1 MQYLRKSHN
10 GLLKLTMQHIEQL
23 TLTLFYLLKV
33 QFSISWRYS
42 WLFRVSNGSWSGF
55 MQNITQRCSTQ
66 INQISFLPIIDLNPT
81 DENCIYSALLYI
93 CDQENKLRV
102 KVPSV
107 TFHQP
112 LWQKFVSITEEA
124 KLRIFCRLGGFHMM
138 MSYLGSI
145 GNLIKGSCI
154 EDLFI
159 EVYGGNTVSHIM
171 SGKAASRALCA
182 HFLTEAVLITL
193 LLE

>member
-1 MQYLRKSHN
+1 MQYLRKSRN

-33 QFSISWRYS
+33 QFTISWHYS

-81 DENCIYSALLYI
+81 DENCIYSTLLYI

-102 KVPSV
+102 KVPYV
-107 TFHQP
+107 IFHQP
-112 LWQKFVSITEEA
+112 LWQKFVSIIEEA

-138 MSYLGSI
+138 MRYLGSI
-145 GNLIKGSCI
+145 GNLIKGFCV

-159 EVYGGNTVSHIM
+159 EVYGENTVSHIM
-171 SGKAASRALCA
+171 SEKAASRALCA